1 MILSVKI
8 DSKLLEFVSFDGT
21 FQAVRRSLGFL
32 TFLSKVESLIILQL
46 MTIFFGFSG
55 FADYVNNVVN
65 AATSVK
71 KLSEC

>member
-1 MILSVKI
+1 
-8 DSKLLEFVSFDGT
+8 
-21 FQAVRRSLGFL
+21 
-32 TFLSKVESLIILQL
+32 

-71 KLSEC
+71 KLSECWIYFRRQADTEFYFSYLYNHRIYV